1 MTALAPFDVWTRESW
16 CNQEVA
22 GEYYHAKGW
31 RPFFP
36 RKLPAAGVELTEQAS
51 LIREP
56 NNRHDRNA
64 VRVEVRGQH
73 VGHLPAEDA
82 ARYRTILDHLAAQ
95 GFAVQTHAR
104 LWAGPDIEYQYDRRG
119 ELREVDT
126 GKARCRITLALPEPH
141 LLVPLNRPP
150 EGPHAML
157 PMSGSVM
164 VKTDG
169 VPMTVFESVLTSAG
183 EGWVHATL
191 HEIRE
196 QLPRSVRELIE
207 VRINGVRAG
216 AMTQATSKKFL
227 PVVRALA
234 DQGRLCATPAIVR
247 GNRLNVEVRVH
258 GSQAAD
264 LPQEW
269 LLEHANHALAA
280 SPPSIARQAPTEE
293 AVPLGA
299 PPEGSPSVE
308 PPPEHRAVP
317 QVVATVG
324 ARTPEQREL
333 AAGQNVPLDQ
343 PQLRVNLLASHADL
357 SVLLVG
363 ANGRV
368 DRDEDFIFYNNPHST
383 DGAVTLTANSA
394 TIATD
399 RLPPHCQR
407 VVLVVS
413 TDSDAMADATAV
425 LLQPGNGMN
434 MRFSPPETANV
445 RALVWGEIYL
455 RHNNWRLRAVGQGW
469 ADGLAGLA
477 RDYGVNVD

>member
-1 MTALAPFDVWTRESW
+1 MKALAPVDVWIRTSW

-22 GEYYHAKGW
+22 GEYYHAEAW
-31 RPFFP
+31 RRFFP

-82 ARYRTILDHLAAQ
+82 ARYRATLDHLAAR
-95 GFAVQTHAR
+95 GFVVRTQTR
-104 LWAGPDIEYQYDRRG
+104 LWAGPEIEYQVDRRG

-126 GKARCRITLALPEPH
+126 GKVNCRITLALPEPH
-141 LLVPLNRPP
+141 LLVPLNPP
-150 EGPHAML
+150 PQGLHAML
-157 PMSGSVM
+157 PMGGSVM

-169 VPMTVFESVLTSAG
+169 VPIAVFESVLTDSG

-191 HEIRE
+191 HELHE
-196 QLPRSVRELIE
+196 QLSRSVREIVE
-207 VRINGVRAG
+207 VRIDGVRVG
-216 AMTQATSKKFL
+216 AMTPAMSKKFL

-234 DQGRLCATPAIVR
+234 DGGRLCATPAIVR

-269 LLEHANHALAA
+269 LLEHANHALAPTRP
-280 SPPSIARQAPTEE
+280 SNSRQPPTNEVVKSGARPERSISTY
-293 AVPLGA
+293 
-299 PPEGSPSVE
+299 
-308 PPPEHRAVP
+308 PPPEDRAVP
-317 QVVATVG
+317 EAG
-324 ARTPEQREL
+324 APIAPIPEQKEL
-333 AAGQNVPLDQ
+333 VAGQNVPLLQ

-368 DRDEDFIFYNNPHST
+368 DRDEDFIFYNNPRST
-383 DGAVTLTANSA
+383 DGAVTLTANGA
-394 TIATD
+394 TVATD
-399 RLPPHCQR
+399 QLSSRCER
-407 VVLVVS
+407 VVLIVS
-413 TDSDAMADATAV
+413 TDGAAMGDATAV
-425 LLQPGNGMN
+425 LHQSGNEVDL
-434 MRFSPPETANV
+434 RFSPTDTSRV
-445 RALVWGEIYL
+445 SALVWGEIYL
-455 RHNNWRLRAVGQGW
+455 RNSNWRLRAVGQGW
-469 ADGLAGLA
+469 SDGLAGLA

>member
-1 MTALAPFDVWTRESW
+1 MKALAPVDVWIRTSW

-22 GEYYHAKGW
+22 GEYYHAEAW
-31 RPFFP
+31 RRFFP
-36 RKLPAAGVELTEQAS
+36 RKLPAAGVELTDQAL

-82 ARYRTILDHLAAQ
+82 ARYRATLDHLATR
-95 GFAVQTHAR
+95 GFVVRTHTR
-104 LWAGPDIEYQYDRRG
+104 LWAGPDIEYQVDRRG

-126 GKARCRITLALPEPH
+126 GKVNCRITLALPEPH
-141 LLVPLNRPP
+141 LLVPLNPPPP
-150 EGPHAML
+150 EPHAML
-157 PMSGSVM
+157 PMGGSVM

-169 VPMTVFESVLTSAG
+169 VPITVFESVLTDSG

-191 HEIRE
+191 HELHE
-196 QLPRSVRELIE
+196 QLPRSVRELVE
-207 VRINGVRAG
+207 VRIDGVRVG
-216 AMTQATSKKFL
+216 TMTPAMSKKFL

-258 GSQAAD
+258 GTQAAD

-280 SPPSIARQAPTEE
+280 NPPTNSRQPPTNEVVPSQAR
-293 AVPLGA
+293 
-299 PPEGSPSVE
+299 PERSTSAY
-308 PPPEHRAVP
+308 PPPEDPAVREA
-317 QVVATVG
+317 V
-324 ARTPEQREL
+324 TPLASIPEL
-333 AAGQNVPLDQ
+333 KELVAGQNVPLVQ
-343 PQLRVNLLASHADL
+343 SQLRVNLLASHADL

-368 DRDEDFIFYNNPHST
+368 DRDEDFIFYNNPRSA

-394 TIATD
+394 TVATD
-399 RLPPHCQR
+399 QLPPRCER
-407 VVLVVS
+407 VVLIVS
-413 TDSDAMADATAV
+413 TDSGAMADATAV
-425 LLQPGNGMN
+425 LHQSGNGVDL
-434 MRFSPPETANV
+434 RFSPADTARV
-445 RALVWGEIYL
+445 SALVWGEIYL
-455 RHNNWRLRAVGQGW
+455 RNSNWRLRAVGQGW
-469 ADGLAGLA
+469 SDGLAGLA